1 MPQKAYQMRIVV
13 DYISDDGD
21 LQYQNALAPTMSEI
35 NEICGFDSSQITYF
49 SRKVVEMDDGRIDD

>member
-1 MPQKAYQMRIVV
+1 LTKAYQMRITL

-21 LQYQNALAPTMSEI
+21 LNYHNALAPTMA
-35 NEICGFDSSQITYF
+35 EICELTALDSSQVTYF